1 MIGFDGDIAGTAVA
15 AGVAVGA
22 AAAAGG
28 KEGQA
33 AGSDLA
39 WEQVFPVRN
48 VFGLVQDDEI
58 VHDRVLAVEQI
69 RQEKLKR

>member
-22 AAAAGG
+22 AAGEE
-28 KEGQA
+28 EGQA
-33 AGSDLA
+33 VGSDLA

-58 VHDRVLAVEQI
+58 VHDRVLAVGQI